1 MLRKCSLCVVILV
14 ILTVSMVLPVS
25 AMCQSEDGFSYNIA
39 EYNYYSELAKLKPV
53 VEDWKNEGISMFSI
67 PSIIPRRGIIYLQ
80 IMFIKLAP
88 GHAAITFSLERIV
101 EAVSS
106 GVIITDDDF
115 WDRSEYMNANTYAV
129 TVTDTTMDEDRQA
142 AMFCYNQVGKGY
154 NYIFTNTSTRD
165 KFYCSHLVW
174 AAFYD
179 ELSINLNPN
188 GGIVYPMELVTNDE
202 VTIIYSR

>member
-67 PSIIPRRGIIYLQ
+67 PSIIPRRAGIIYVTDYVY
-80 IMFIKLAP
+80 KGLAP

-129 TVTDTTMDEDRQA
+129 TVTDTTMDEDRQDRKS
-142 AMFCYNQVGKGY
+142 V
-154 NYIFTNTSTRD
+154 
-165 KFYCSHLVW
+165 V
-174 AAFYD
+174 
-179 ELSINLNPN
+179 
-188 GGIVYPMELVTNDE
+188 
-202 VTIIYSR
+202 